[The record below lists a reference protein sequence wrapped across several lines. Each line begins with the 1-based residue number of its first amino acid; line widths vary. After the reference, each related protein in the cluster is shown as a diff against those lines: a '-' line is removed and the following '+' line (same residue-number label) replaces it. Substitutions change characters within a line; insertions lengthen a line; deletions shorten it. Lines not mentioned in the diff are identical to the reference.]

1 MFDPRRLRG
10 TLFAAASIA
19 SAVLLFSLLVQA
31 TEERTRRFC
40 RRLTRRSTPINTSEW
55 PGESPAPRS
64 RSESITREANA
75 SLAVILGGSPLNTDV
90 DPTLLDRIGGV
101 DCRWLGLFVP
111 AANAE
116 DLDEMMT
123 LFDKSNL
130 EYHAVVLTVDR
141 LTFAPS
147 IKNRSDEENLELYRS
162 GIFLFK
168 NNWIELKNELD
179 KVALIPVARAL
190 PGRLFVN
197 HWVHQNM
204 LAAKTAILMELGV
217 PLRRCFRRISTL
229 GRLPTGSLVRTIG
242 PTPSS
247 SFKRGSS
254 AIGGCSTRTAMT
266 RTAPMAP
273 PEIDS

>member
-1 MFDPRRLRG
+1 M
-10 TLFAAASIA
+10 
-19 SAVLLFSLLVQA
+19 
-31 TEERTRRFC
+31 
-40 RRLTRRSTPINTSEW
+40 
-55 PGESPAPRS
+55 
-64 RSESITREANA
+64 TREANA
-75 SLAVILGGSPLNTDV
+75 QLAVILGGSPLNTDV

-101 DCRWLGLFVP
+101 DCRWLGLFGT
-111 AANAE
+111 AADPE

-217 PLRRCFRRISTL
+217 PFEAMFSPHLDPWATPNWFASQDHQTDPFIEFQARVFRNRGLFDPDSHD
-229 GRLPTGSLVRTIG
+229 PNG
-242 PTPSS
+242 PLAQ
-247 SFKRGSS
+247 R
-254 AIGGCSTRTAMT
+254 
-266 RTAPMAP
+266 